1 MTTAINRSY
10 DLANWPEVSHL
21 LERASSKM
29 CEVHRSSIRAAL
41 TDNTFSNL
49 FQVQTG
55 DQRRTFTVAELCGSS
70 ANETSQQRIDPEAVS
85 NILFGVDGL
94 ISRSNSKRNQR
105 LMEDIEVTFV
115 VDVLNNVDIGPII
128 TSGRNR
134 LIALQILLKA
144 AAPNAGLQRVNIR
157 CTTLHLANRS
167 QVESRIVSANMGSR
181 KMAMAENRER
191 FAGGQGLNTSSRASL
206 IESLTTVTSKK
217 VFPAA
222 FGALV
227 KLCAIERGLNG
238 LTIDQYAAS
247 GVTTYNALDK
257 ANKGL
262 SNRIDQ
268 DTNLLVQL
276 ADCACN
282 NLQQALPEVMAS
294 TSRGAKS
301 HKMAKILVRRVAEK
315 FELNVQN

>member
-10 DLANWPEVSHL
+10 DLANWPEVSSV
-21 LERASSKM
+21 LERATTKM
-29 CEVHRSSIRAAL
+29 CEQQRSSIKAAL

-55 DQRRTFTVAELCGSS
+55 DQRRMFSVADLCAS
-70 ANETSQQRIDPEAVS
+70 ASNETSQQRIDSKAVS
-85 NILFGVDGL
+85 DVLFGANGL
-94 ISRSNSKRNQR
+94 ISGSNAKRNQR
-105 LMEDIEVTFV
+105 LMEDIEVAFIIDV
-115 VDVLNNVDIGPII
+115 VNGIEIGPII

-134 LIALQILLKA
+134 LISLQILLKA
-144 AAPNAGLQRVNIR
+144 AAPNASLQHVNIR
-157 CTTLHLANRS
+157 CSTIHLTDRS

-181 KMAMAENRER
+181 KMALAENRER
-191 FAGGQGLNTSSRASL
+191 FAGGQGLNTSSRDALIASL
-206 IESLTTVTSKK
+206 PIVANKK
-217 VFPAA
+217 VYPAA

-247 GVTTYNALDK
+247 GVTTFNALNK

-262 SNRIDQ
+262 SNRIDE
-268 DTNLLVQL
+268 DTTFLVQL
-276 ADCACN
+276 ADSACN
-282 NLQQALPEVMAS
+282 SLQQALPEVMAS

-301 HKMAKILVRRVAEK
+301 HKMAKILVRRVAEQHQ
-315 FELNVQN
+315 LSVQS

>member
-10 DLANWPEVSHL
+10 DLANWPEVSSL
-21 LERASSKM
+21 LERASAKM
-29 CEVHRSSIRAAL
+29 CEQQRSSIKSAL
-41 TDNTFSNL
+41 RDNTFSNL

-55 DQRRTFTVAELCGSS
+55 DQRRTFSLDELCGSS
-70 ANETSQQRIDPEAVS
+70 SNETSQQRIDPKAVS
-85 NILFGVDGL
+85 DVLFGTDGL
-94 ISRSNSKRNQR
+94 ISCSNSKRNQR
-105 LMEDIEVTFV
+105 LMEDIEVAFILDIV
-115 VDVLNNVDIGPII
+115 NGIEIGPII

-144 AAPNAGLQRVNIR
+144 AAPNAALQRVNIR
-157 CTTLHLANRS
+157 CSTIHLADRS

-191 FAGGQGLNTSSRASL
+191 FAGGQGLNTSSRDAL
-206 IESLTTVTSKK
+206 IESLPTVASKK
-217 VFPAA
+217 VYPAA

-268 DTNLLVQL
+268 DTNLLVRL

>member
-10 DLANWPEVSHL
+10 NLSNWPELSHL

-29 CEVHRSSIRAAL
+29 CEGQRSSIRAAVA
-41 TDNTFSNL
+41 DNTFSQL
-49 FQVQTG
+49 FQVKTG
-55 DQRRTFTVAELCGSS
+55 DQRRMFSVDELCDSS
-70 ANETSQQRIDPEAVS
+70 SNETSQQRIDPKAVS
-85 NILFGVDGL
+85 DILFGADGL
-94 ISRSNSKRNQR
+94 ISCSNSKRNQR
-105 LMEDIEVTFV
+105 LMEDIEVAFI
-115 VDVLNNVDIGPII
+115 VDNLNGIEIGPII

-144 AAPNAGLQRVNIR
+144 AAPNALLKNLSIR
-157 CTTLHLANRS
+157 CTTLHLGDRG

-181 KMAMAENRER
+181 KMAAAENRER
-191 FAGGQGLNTSSRASL
+191 FAGKQGLNTSSREAL
-206 IESLTTVTSKK
+206 IESLATVESKK

-247 GVTTYNALDK
+247 GVTTYNSLDK

-282 NLQQALPEVMAS
+282 SLQQALPEVLAS

-315 FELNVQN
+315 FELSVNS